1 MKRLLAFAG
10 IGTLL
15 ACGSADSPFAP
26 SPEPSDIVAGAVAG
40 AGTAYFTGRGVAVD
54 ATVLDVNTK
63 LCDTGAMP
71 SEGARIERIM
81 AAASIPS
88 VVSST
93 KAYCITTNVGSYKGI
108 SEATLWGLNLTI
120 AGNVIAA
127 DHLHSMSGA
136 WCPPDDV
143 PTHAGSAFT
152 TNLRVNG
159 RLIAIKRNTRD
170 QKVDLPNG
178 YLVFNEHR
186 SFQSPWH
193 AGRTVTGLRVVI
205 NSDDARSE
213 IVLARSQMHIDC
225 P

>member
-1 MKRLLAFAG
+1 MKRPLALAVL
-10 IGTLL
+10 GTLL
-15 ACGSADSPFAP
+15 ACGGADAPLAP
-26 SPEPSDIVAGAVAG
+26 STATSDIVADVVAG

-54 ATVLDVNTK
+54 ATVLDLNTK
-63 LCDTGAMP
+63 LCDTGALP
-71 SEGARIERIM
+71 SAGGRIERIE

-93 KAYCITTNVGSYKGI
+93 RAYCITTSVGTTKGI

-120 AGNVIAA
+120 GGNVIAA
-127 DHLHSMSGA
+127 DRLHSMSGA

-143 PTHAGSAFT
+143 PASSGSAFT

-159 RLIAIKRNTRD
+159 RVIAIIRNR
-170 QKVDLPNG
+170 QNQRIDLPNG
-178 YLVFNEHR
+178 YAVFNEHR
-186 SFQSPWH
+186 SFVSPWH

-205 NSDDARSE
+205 NSDDAKSE